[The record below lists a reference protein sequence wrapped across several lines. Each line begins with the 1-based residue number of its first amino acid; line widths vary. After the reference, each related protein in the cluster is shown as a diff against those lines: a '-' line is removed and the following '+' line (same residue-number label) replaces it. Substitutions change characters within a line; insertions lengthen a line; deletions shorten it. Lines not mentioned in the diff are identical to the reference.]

1 MKICNIFNFFFL
13 SLFMSIFNPVIL
25 LSLNSFINKKINF
38 TESTDTINNP
48 GMGYTTTY
56 WLKAERNKT
65 KERNLIG
72 SLVLMFIDIG
82 DYSSE
87 MNNEKIDYD
96 LDSSFFETLKK
107 NFEICRKNGATI
119 ALRFRYDANGT
130 SNPEPKS
137 FDQILKHISQIKNS
151 GLIEEYKDILMFVES
166 GFVGQW
172 GEQHGGKYCSLEN
185 KTRLLDTLLDVI
197 PDNIPVTVRTPNII
211 AKWLN
216 ISEDKLDTFISPKG
230 SKASRIGLFNDGYM
244 GSDSDLGTYRYREN
258 SVNFFYNQMRY
269 TYFGGEFSGNIDF
282 AKKYETYKPENSIK
296 EMYKTHLSYINS
308 NIFGLYKDYIFEKK
322 YDVENVDNSAYYG
335 QTVFKFIRDHLGYR
349 LVLRNIIIQKEVKQG
364 ENFELDFDIENTG
377 FANPI
382 RKMNSELILEKDGNY
397 MRTELDTDAT
407 EFYSCTTKKIKLII
421 KIPGS
426 MNIGLWN
433 IYFKLYVGKTDLN
446 TYYMRSVRFA
456 NNDIFESNLGANY
469 LGSINI
475 ISNSDESILT
485 DRTFYQVNSI
495 NNLIHKN
502 EFKLYNINKIIKLNG
517 FKSLYEWTEDLLL
530 VEKDNKKLYV
540 KNDDKFLYVMAQIK
554 QNATS
559 PAINIQIKNN
569 NDNKNY
575 WFYYCSNGAIYFSAG
590 NYENWLYMHNDD
602 IFEFKIPLGEVMN
615 MYFGTKLNSIRVFI
629 QDMSKDWI
637 NTGEIKSEKEY
648 IINFN
653 FNIFTAFRNVTLKK
667 GENYILDL
675 DISLNN
681 CSFQWLLN
689 GEIIDKANKNI
700 YEINNADKK
709 DIGAYSV
716 IIRSQF
722 GEKNLTIYNINLYE
736 GNNTVIILVVVFS
749 IIIIILIVIGIL
761 LFLKFRKRD
770 NLKEQIEKIEQQKD
784 SKLI

>member
-13 SLFMSIFNPVIL
+13 SLVMSIFNSVIL
-25 LSLNSFINKKINF
+25 LSINPFINKKINF

-185 KTRLLDTLLDVI
+185 KTQLLDTLLDVI

-456 NNDIFESNLGANY
+456 NNDIFESNLGSNY

-495 NNLIHKN
+495 NSIMHKN

-709 DIGAYSV
+709 DIGGYSV

-770 NLKEQIEKIEQQKD
+770 NLNKQIEKFEQQKD
-784 SKLI
+784 SKLL

>member
-1 MKICNIFNFFFL
+1 MFFFL
-13 SLFMSIFNPVIL
+13 SLFMSIFNPMIL
-25 LSLNSFINKKINF
+25 LSLNPFINKKINF

-82 DYSSE
+82 DYSSG

-96 LDSSFFETLKK
+96 LDSSFFESLKK
-107 NFEICRKNGATI
+107 NFDICRKNGATI

-185 KTRLLDTLLDVI
+185 KTLLLDTLLDVI

-397 MRTELDTDAT
+397 IRTELDTDAT

-426 MNIGLWN
+426 INIGLWN

-648 IINFN
+648 ILNFN

-709 DIGAYSV
+709 DIGGYSV

-770 NLKEQIEKIEQQKD
+770 NFDDQVEKFEQQKD
-784 SKLI
+784 LKLI